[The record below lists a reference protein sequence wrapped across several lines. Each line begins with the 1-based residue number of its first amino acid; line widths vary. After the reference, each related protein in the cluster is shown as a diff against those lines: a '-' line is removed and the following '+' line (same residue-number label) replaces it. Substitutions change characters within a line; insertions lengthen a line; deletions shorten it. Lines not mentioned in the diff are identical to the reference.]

1 MLELYIVRDRRNGG
15 TVVTV
20 IGPGNLNL
28 EIFLRS
34 FDIMSGNQGRWYIDP
49 DCPKKV
55 FNCSNDFFELAKTDD
70 FVGAFQRLGV
80 DVVHYKTII

>member
-20 IGPGNLNL
+20 VGPGNLNL

-34 FDIMSGNQGRWYIDP
+34 FDLWSPRDQERWELSGHKTI
-49 DCPKKV
+49 
-55 FNCSNDFFELAKTDD
+55 FHCSNEFFALAKTDD

-80 DVVHYKTII
+80 DVVHYKTTI

>member
-20 IGPGNLNL
+20 VGPGNLNL

-34 FDIMSGNQGRWYIDP
+34 FDLWSGIKRPQ
-49 DCPKKV
+49 
-55 FNCSNDFFELAKTDD
+55 NDLSLLK
-70 FVGAFQRLGV
+70 
-80 DVVHYKTII
+80 